1 MTIMDQPVL
10 PKTAVE
16 RPNTIIGDGSKGRGA
31 YTRRAKRLISIVWA
45 STSIL
50 IVAAWLSAI
59 MLAQRDGNDTL
70 LRAQRDTSNLTRI
83 IAEQTAR
90 VISGTDRILNYIAFD
105 VHRFGTH
112 SPNLRDVMK
121 NATEGSELLLQLSY
135 TDASGDLI
143 QTSID
148 GSPARI
154 NLADREHFR
163 VHREGKV
170 ECFEPKFGSW
180 RG

>member
-1 MTIMDQPVL
+1 
-10 PKTAVE
+10 
-16 RPNTIIGDGSKGRGA
+16 
-31 YTRRAKRLISIVWA
+31 
-45 STSIL
+45 
-50 IVAAWLSAI
+50 VAAWLSAI

-170 ECFEPKFGSW
+170 EGLFISRPVFGRASGKW
-180 RG
+180 SIQLSRRIDAPEGGFGGMVVASLDPFYFSRTFDDINVGQS